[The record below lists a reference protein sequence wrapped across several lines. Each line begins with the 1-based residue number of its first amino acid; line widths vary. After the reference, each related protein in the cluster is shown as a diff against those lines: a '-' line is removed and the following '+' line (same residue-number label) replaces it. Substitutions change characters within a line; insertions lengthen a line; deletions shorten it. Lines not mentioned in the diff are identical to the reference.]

1 MSFSGKKLLI
11 SLKLLLQVLVCSFFI
26 SLLFALIHVVLTINI
41 TNAIFGLTLLIS
53 SIIAYF
59 WNQNIAKN
67 KYRLEPNKQ
76 LEVIANNQ
84 KVVEKTVETTV
95 NTTVHRTVNTNASS
109 NIDTGGG
116 NYNKEIRGNYIQ
128 RDSIGRDSVTKNIK
142 NITVGNREVEINPN
156 YIVDTFD
163 EFRDIL
169 TQSITQSSNALEAI
183 SEFAKELTEELRK
196 HPEVKVCFGVDENI
210 SVEELLNKIFIDLV
224 NKNYE
229 QSNESYPITRIT
241 YDQIKKINNFSNL
254 AYIEQF
260 ESNGNGEYD
269 LLYRGYTVHLFL
281 EQSKWWLYRIR
292 RSNSS
297 IFEHSNTRRSRNIYF
312 AIGRA
317 IDQIEKEIEIN
328 WKNSMSN
335 PE

>member
-1 MSFSGKKLLI
+1 MIFLLKKSKQSSLFIIFCSFCI
-11 SLKLLLQVLVCSFFI
+11 SLIL
-26 SLLFALIHVVLTINI
+26 ALIYTVFTINI
-41 TNAIFGLTLLIS
+41 VYSIFGLTLFLSGIFLELRNQ
-53 SIIAYF
+53 IIERTQF
-59 WNQNIAKN
+59 
-67 KYRLEPNKQ
+67 RLEATKQ
-76 LEVIANNQ
+76 IILTD
-84 KVVEKTVETTV
+84 K
-95 NTTVHRTVNTNASS
+95 RT
-109 NIDTGGG
+109 IDTSSG
-116 NYNKEIRGNYIQ
+116 NYNEN
-128 RDSIGRDSVTKNIK
+128 IGRDYIDDDSVTNNIK
-142 NITVGNREVEINPN
+142 NITIGNREVEINPN
-156 YIVDTFD
+156 YLVETFD

-183 SEFAKELTEELRK
+183 SEFAKQLTEQLRNR
-196 HPEVKVCFGVDENI
+196 PEVKVCFGVDENI
-210 SVEELLNKIFIDLV
+210 SVEELLNKIFIDLL

-229 QSNESYPITRIT
+229 QINEYYPITRIT
-241 YDQIKKINNFSNL
+241 SDQIQKINNFSNL

-281 EQSKWWLYRIR
+281 DQSKWWLYRIR

-335 PE
+335 PK

>member
-1 MSFSGKKLLI
+1 MICLRKKSKQSSLFIIFCSFCI
-11 SLKLLLQVLVCSFFI
+11 SLIL
-26 SLLFALIHVVLTINI
+26 ALIHTVFTINI
-41 TNAIFGLTLLIS
+41 IFSIFGLTLFLSGIFLELRNK
-53 SIIAYF
+53 II
-59 WNQNIAKN
+59 
-67 KYRLEPNKQ
+67 
-76 LEVIANNQ
+76 
-84 KVVEKTVETTV
+84 EKTQFRLVPTKQIISTEK
-95 NTTVHRTVNTNASS
+95 RT
-109 NIDTGGG
+109 IDTNGG
-116 NYNKEIRGNYIQ
+116 NYNET
-128 RDSIGRDSVTKNIK
+128 IGRDYVDDDSVTNNIK
-142 NITVGNREVEINPN
+142 NITIGNREVEINPN

-210 SVEELLNKIFIDLV
+210 SVEELLNKIFIDLL

-281 EQSKWWLYRIR
+281 DQSKWWLYRIR